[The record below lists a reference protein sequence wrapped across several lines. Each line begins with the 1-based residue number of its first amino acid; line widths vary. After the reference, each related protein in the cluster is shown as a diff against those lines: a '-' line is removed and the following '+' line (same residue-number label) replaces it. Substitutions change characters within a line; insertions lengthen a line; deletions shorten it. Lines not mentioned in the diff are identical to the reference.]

1 MAGQAGRVKA
11 LWPVINI
18 KRLMQAV
25 NNCSYVPGMLH
36 PSGQQQNRHDGPVPW
51 KMWMAPQ

>member
-51 KMWMAPQ
+51 KMWMAQQ